1 MSAALDEAI
10 GKITFCL
17 GETIKCLANRL
28 GTLQYQILR
37 IEQALN
43 ACNQDSVFWHP
54 IIALKHPNRLGNST
68 RSPGLMPSLIL
79 ISIGMVIC
87 PMEGTAA
94 VVTGGSSMS
103 AMALFLTYTYGK
115 E

>member
-43 ACNQDSVFWHP
+43 ACNQDSVFLASDNSSEAPKPSGQQHAIP
-54 IIALKHPNRLGNST
+54 RLNAESDSYLDRHGDLSYG
-68 RSPGLMPSLIL
+68 RDCCGGHWWIL
-79 ISIGMVIC
+79 Y
-87 PMEGTAA
+87 ER
-94 VVTGGSSMS
+94 
-103 AMALFLTYTYGK
+103 YGAIPYLYLW
-115 E
+115 